1 MLRMTMSQLQ
11 KVFGKDKCHELGVK
25 KEPKYRNQK
34 CSWGGKNFDSEHE
47 RDRYM
52 ILLDDQRQGKISQL
66 RTQVRFEL
74 IPAKRVNGKVVER
87 ACWYV
92 ADFVYMKGEEMVVED
107 AKSEITRKNPTYI
120 IKRKLMLEKY
130 GIMIQEV

>member
-1 MLRMTMSQLQ
+1 MLRLTMSQLQ
-11 KVFGKDKCHELGVK
+11 KMFGKDKCHELGVK

-47 RDRYM
+47 RDRY
-52 ILLDDQRQGKISQL
+52 I
-66 RTQVRFEL
+66 EL
-74 IPAKRVNGKVVER
+74 IPAKRANGKVVER

-130 GIMIQEV
+130 GIRIQEV

>member
-1 MLRMTMSQLQ
+1 MLRLSMSQFQ
-11 KVFGKDKCHELGVK
+11 KTFGKDKCHEPDAK
-25 KEPKYRNQK
+25 KKPKYMNQK
-34 CSWGGKNFDSEHE
+34 CSWNGKDFDSEHE
-47 RDRYM
+47 LNRYLV
-52 ILLDDQRQGKISQL
+52 LLGDQRTGKISDL

-74 IPAKRVNGKVVER
+74 IPAKRVDGKVVER

-92 ADFVYMKGEEMVVED
+92 ADFVYIMDGEMVVED

-130 GIMIQEV
+130 KIRIQEV